1 MSNHIGTTRLDTNR
15 VRLQTDSGLDI
26 ILFANEQVP
35 VDRASLQ
42 EVQTI
47 SEIKMTIESL
57 NQINFFGDYPAK
69 LHRAVLT
76 PDFHKGAGIPIGTV
90 LDADGFVL
98 PRTAGTDIGC
108 VDADTEYLSSDGWHR
123 IVDYDGGL
131 VMQYD
136 PTTGHGNLVKPIAF
150 IKLPCNEF
158 IRFKTKYGIDQMLS
172 KEHKV
177 LCWREKH
184 QCITTAAELANEH
197 NRLVLGSRVKFETT
211 FTPDLSTSLSLTD
224 NELRVH
230 VMILADGT
238 LRERGLVEI
247 NLKKK
252 RKIDRCKTL
261 LNEANIP
268 FQEWNMTAGST
279 CIRFTPPIYTK
290 DCKELWLC
298 SLHQLEIISNEC
310 LEWDGNK
317 SEKCF
322 YTRSKPMADFIHYA
336 FTATGHR
343 GVMRSD
349 THYKDGAIDY
359 RVFRYENTRIGI
371 AGTPKTSME
380 IVQSVDGFKYCFTL
394 PSGFWVMRRGNN
406 IAMTGNCGMRLI
418 ATDILREDFGRCAN
432 LDNILRHA
440 FFEGGRN
447 IPLDEESRAGMLR
460 EGVIGLKPLND
471 GIWRHIDM
479 TQVTNELDHTYRLG
493 SWPTKDLWMFDDYVR
508 GSGGI
513 SRDSAIG
520 SIGGGNH
527 FCEIQ
532 YVEECLDKQACLEWG
547 LRPGMVTIMA
557 HTGSVGLGGM
567 VGDHFVQQSR
577 KLHPTALKMPVHAYH
592 PLPTVGPLAAQGD
605 AYLSAMGLA
614 ANFATVNRLMIGAV
628 TLRCLSD
635 ALGKIV
641 HGRLVYDAPHNLVW
655 TDGQRHIHRKG
666 STPAECDCHDHV
678 FPDGH
683 PVIVPGS
690 MGDASYV
697 LKGRGS
703 LASLCSAPHWAGRLT
718 ARGAGRRASTNEM
731 EAIRVVTKIDLAK
744 VRRDIADQ
752 YKKDLMEEAPSQYK
766 PVLPVIDTVA
776 DAGIA
781 SPVARLRPL
790 LTIKG

>member
-1 MSNHIGTTRLDTNR
+1 MSNRIGTTRLDANR

-47 SEIKMTIESL
+47 SEIKTLIESL
-57 NQINFFGDYPAK
+57 NQISFFGDYPAK
-69 LHRAVLT
+69 LDRAVLT

-98 PRTAGTDIGC
+98 PKTAGTDIGC
-108 VDADTEYLSSDGWHR
+108 
-123 IVDYDGGL
+123 
-131 VMQYD
+131 
-136 PTTGHGNLVKPIAF
+136 
-150 IKLPCNEF
+150 
-158 IRFKTKYGIDQMLS
+158 
-172 KEHKV
+172 
-177 LCWREKH
+177 
-184 QCITTAAELANEH
+184 
-197 NRLVLGSRVKFETT
+197 
-211 FTPDLSTSLSLTD
+211 
-224 NELRVH
+224 
-230 VMILADGT
+230 
-238 LRERGLVEI
+238 
-247 NLKKK
+247 
-252 RKIDRCKTL
+252 
-261 LNEANIP
+261 
-268 FQEWNMTAGST
+268 
-279 CIRFTPPIYTK
+279 
-290 DCKELWLC
+290 
-298 SLHQLEIISNEC
+298 
-310 LEWDGNK
+310 
-317 SEKCF
+317 
-322 YTRSKPMADFIHYA
+322 
-336 FTATGHR
+336 
-343 GVMRSD
+343 
-349 THYKDGAIDY
+349 
-359 RVFRYENTRIGI
+359 
-371 AGTPKTSME
+371 
-380 IVQSVDGFKYCFTL
+380 
-394 PSGFWVMRRGNN
+394 
-406 IAMTGNCGMRLI
+406 GMRLL
-418 ATDILREDFGRCAN
+418 ATTILRDDFKRCIN

-447 IPLDEESRAGMLR
+447 IPLDEEGRAGMLR

-479 TQVTNELDHTYRLG
+479 TQVTNELDHTYRFG
-493 SWPTKDLWMFDDYVR
+493 NWPTKDLWMFDDYVK

-532 YVEECLDKQACLEWG
+532 YVEECLDKQTCLDWG
-547 LRPGMVTIMA
+547 LRPGMVTIMV

-577 KLHPTALKMPVHAYH
+577 KIHPTALKMPVHAYH
-592 PLPTVGPLAAQGD
+592 PLPTIGPLASHGD

-635 ALGKIV
+635 ALGKTV
-641 HGRLVYDAPHNLVW
+641 QGRLVYDAPHNLVW

-678 FPDGH
+678 FPNGH

-697 LKGRGS
+697 LKGCGS
-703 LASLCSAPHWAGRLT
+703 LASLCSAPHGAGRLT
-718 ARGAGRRASTNEM
+718 ARGAGRKAATDEM

-744 VRRDIADQ
+744 VRRDIADE
-752 YKKDLMEEAPSQYK
+752 YRKDLMEEAPSQYK
-766 PVLPVIDTVA
+766 PVLPVIDTVT